1 MTDEGVSG
9 ASLFAAEDDIE
20 LTKQDVQM
28 VKMLGYSN
36 KEIKLLWK
44 VRDELLKE
52 VDDEEARKSNS

>member
-1 MTDEGVSG
+1 MTNEGVSG